1 MRDYDDYA
9 DYNDQNIRLYTPV
22 VQRMIILAA
31 VIIAVPVVMW
41 TITTFVRSYVARPKL
56 PTLEHV
62 ASTNMV
68 GRIPAIS
75 PPPPISSRAATDQP
89 APSRNEAS
97 AADAP
102 NSAAALP
109 NPAAPVETLPSPA
122 TANSPSSAA
131 SLQLPAL
138 QAPSPAIVASAAST
152 TGDTST
158 GNAGAAAIAPAPR
171 LGPRSTDSLTSTGA
185 VGSSDRGIPWPN
197 PNTTSPQTSG
207 RRGCRL
213 PPPRH
218 HHALQRPRR
227 SLRMSRSVDKSPC
240 HGSGRPFLPWPA
252 ALRCRSLAPARETL
266 PPKPPPLQSL
276 TRLTG
281 PEWTTF
287 ASAVN
292 AAPRRFPGA
301 PAHSRPSP
309 AHGRS
314 ARRGQHRGFP
324 SSPPAWRLWPAL
336 RATPRH

>member
-9 DYNDQNIRLYTPV
+9 DYNDQNIRLYAPV
-22 VQRMIILAA
+22 LQRVIILAA

-75 PPPPISSRAATDQP
+75 PPPPISSRAAADQP
-89 APSRNEAS
+89 APSRTEAS

-109 NPAAPVETLPSPA
+109 NPAAPVETRPSPA

-158 GNAGAAAIAPAPR
+158 GNAGAAAVPPAPR

-197 PNTTSPQTSG
+197 PNTTSPPDFGAS
-207 RRGCRL
+207 RL
-213 PPPRH
+213 PPPPAPPSPRIAAAE
-218 HHALQRPRR
+218 ALSADEPIRGPIPLPRQRPAIFA
-227 SLRMSRSVDKSPC
+227 MA
-240 HGSGRPFLPWPA
+240 GSAPVPLPRARPGD
-252 ALRCRSLAPARETL
+252 APAKAATTSVVD
-266 PPKPPPLQSL
+266 PPY
-276 TRLTG
+276 
-281 PEWTTF
+281 W
-287 ASAVN
+287 
-292 AAPRRFPGA
+292 PGMDNV
-301 PAHSRPSP
+301 R
-309 AHGRS
+309 
-314 ARRGQHRGFP
+314 
-324 SSPPAWRLWPAL
+324 
-336 RATPRH
+336 